1 MALLASRNLSQTKSN
16 AISRLFEWDK
26 TKTFCYNEINERNFQ
41 FAMQMSRTTNVVEGP
56 FPTERGC
63 TSKLHCGGAL
73 SKMHTV

>member
-41 FAMQMSRTTNVVEGP
+41 FAMQMSRTTNVVERDRFQQKEAARANCIVAG
-56 FPTERGC
+56 
-63 TSKLHCGGAL
+63 L
-73 SKMHTV
+73 